1 MAKHPLTS
9 MNEGM
14 AYLPEDRKNEGI
26 IADLSVRENL
36 IMALQAKRGMFRLLS
51 RKQQEEYTDKYIE
64 MLQIK
69 TASQMCIRDRLKY
82 PYHPIMGLI
91 GTY

>member
-1 MAKHPLTS
+1 M
-9 MNEGM
+9 
-14 AYLPEDRKNEGI
+14 
-26 IADLSVRENL
+26 SVRENL

-69 TASQMCIRDRLKY
+69 TASRET
-82 PYHPIMGLI
+82 PIKSLSGGNQQKVVLAKMLATNCKI
-91 GTY
+91 LNF